1 MKKTE
6 EDKTVRNKKK
16 NHQTSKPL
24 FMSWKKTKTA
34 PEKSKSW
41 SQNASAG
48 LVTQSSGNERRKTMK
63 IKPVFDLENTE
74 YDRIVITPT
83 HFNKSFKAFNNDE
96 KRRHHKK
103 SN

>member
-1 MKKTE
+1 
-6 EDKTVRNKKK
+6 
-16 NHQTSKPL
+16 
-24 FMSWKKTKTA
+24 MSWKKTKTA

-63 IKPVFDLENTE
+63 IKLVFDLDNKG

-83 HFNKSFKAFNNDE
+83 HFNKPFKAFNNDE
-96 KRRHHKK
+96 KADIIKK
-103 SN
+103 QLTFRI